1 VTEKRGRGRPRR
13 EGADEEILAVAR
25 ELLRERGYGAFTV
38 DTIAEHTGIAK
49 TTIYRRWPSKG
60 ALVAAAIAPAGG
72 TSGDAEELVRDTAAI
87 FAQLGAIDGEAIDL
101 LRAILAPRREQLR
114 ALVGDQRAD
123 ELLGAL
129 VVRVLS
135 AES

>member
-38 DTIAEHTGIAK
+38 DTIAERTGIAK

-72 TSGDAEELVRDTAAI
+72 TSDDAEEIVRDTAAL
-87 FAQLGAIDGEAIDL
+87 FALLGAIDGEAIDV

-114 ALVGDQRAD
+114 ALVGDERAD

-129 VVRVLS
+129 VMRVLS
-135 AES
+135 SEC